1 MATTGAAGAAAG
13 GPSGTTTS
21 SPTGSASGTATAAPT
36 GKPGGEDGFGYT
48 PWGPDDP
55 PIPGQYAGFTGRSD
69 DDLDCAGVRD
79 QRPAASGEPGGD
91 FWDVAIG
98 VCEVLRGGG
107 RWPEATAVPGPPAG
121 DNDYQACL
129 NGELAAMLD
138 RALTWHRSNP
148 GRHPE
153 IDYPARS
160 SSPCQRRLYGV
171 EALSVDAAEEALSD
185 LGPAGQVAVRFGVAT
200 GPDDREPTATA
211 TVAGTQTE
219 ALVDFSETGFARLA
233 VFFAPAAEER
243 EVTLTVDNGRGPIV
257 ETVTLPAVEA
267 PTTEP
272 PVTTEPPATTEPPP
286 TTEPSATTEP
296 PATTATTDD

>member
-1 MATTGAAGAAAG
+1 MARRVVSAAATMAAVFCLASCGGGDDDGGGGGG

-36 GKPGGEDGFGYT
+36 GNRGGEDGFGYT

-69 DDLDCAGVRD
+69 EDLDCAGVRD

-91 FWDVAIG
+91 FWDLAIG
-98 VCEVLRGGG
+98 VCEALRGDA

-138 RALTWHRSNP
+138 RALSWHRSNP

-160 SSPCQRRLYGV
+160 SSPCQRRLYGAEV
-171 EALSVDAAEEALSD
+171 LSVDAAEALD

-219 ALVDFSETGFARLA
+219 ALVDFNETGFARLA
-233 VFFAPAAEER
+233 V
-243 EVTLTVDNGRGPIV
+243 
-257 ETVTLPAVEA
+257 
-267 PTTEP
+267 
-272 PVTTEPPATTEPPP
+272 
-286 TTEPSATTEP
+286 
-296 PATTATTDD
+296 